1 MSSRLKVSVVIP
13 CRNEEKHIQQCV
25 ESVLASDYPKE
36 LLHVL
41 VCDGRSTD
49 RTREIIQ
56 QFESNP
62 MVQLVDN
69 PEQTT
74 PFALNYGIQAVLT
87 DVVIILGAHAEIAT
101 DYVRLCVETLIKYP
115 DAGCVGGVLDTISE
129 DEQTA
134 SIALS
139 MSSSFGVGNAYFRTG
154 ERAGY
159 VDTVAFGAYR
169 RSVFE
174 RIGLFNP
181 ILARNQ
187 DDEFNFRLLKSGS
200 KIFLNPEISAKY
212 YVRSSF
218 SKLFRQYRQYG
229 YWKVFVNREQATVT
243 TFRQLIPPIWV
254 AYLCALPVAILV
266 NEYLGLFWVLGIFAY
281 FTLSIY
287 SAVRMAKSFMQVVQI
302 CWSFYI
308 LHLSYGIGYLEG
320 ILDFILLRKSGGKQ
334 NTSLSR

>member
-36 LLHVL
+36 QLHVL

-87 DVVIILGAHAEIAT
+87 DVVIILGAHAEIAS
-101 DYVRLCVETLIKYP
+101 DYVRLCVETLNNYP

-129 DEQTA
+129 DDQTA

-174 RIGLFNP
+174 SIGLFNP

-200 KIFLNPEISAKY
+200 KIFLNPDIRAKY

-243 TFRQLIPPIWV
+243 TIRQLIPPIWV
-254 AYLCALPVAILV
+254 AYLGALPFAFLL
-266 NEYLGLFWVLGIFAY
+266 NTYLGFFWILGVFAY
-281 FTLSIY
+281 LMLSIY
-287 SAVRMAKSFMQVVQI
+287 SAARIAKSFTQFIQV

-320 ILDFILLRKSGGKQ
+320 IIDFILLRKSGGKQ

>member
-13 CRNEEKHIQQCV
+13 CRNEEKHIQQCI
-25 ESVLASDYPKE
+25 ESVLASDYPQE

-49 RTREIIQ
+49 RTRELIQ
-56 QFESNP
+56 QFQSNP
-62 MVQLVDN
+62 SVQLIDN

-74 PFALNYGIQAVLT
+74 PFALNYGIQVVLT
-87 DVVIILGAHAEIAT
+87 DVVIILGAHAEIAS

-115 DAGCVGGVLDTISE
+115 DTGCVGGVLDTISE

-174 RIGLFNP
+174 SIGLFNP

-200 KIFLNPEISAKY
+200 KIFLNPDIRAKY

-243 TFRQLIPPIWV
+243 TLRQLIPPIWV
-254 AYLCALPVAILV
+254 AYLFALPLAFLIHQF
-266 NEYLGLFWVLGIFAY
+266 LGLFWLLGILAY
-281 FTLSIY
+281 LILSLF
-287 SAVRMAKSFMQVVQI
+287 SAVRMANSVKQFIQI

-308 LHLSYGIGYLEG
+308 LHFSYGIGYLEG
-320 ILDFILLRKSGGKQ
+320 IIDFILLRKTGGKQ

>member
-49 RTREIIQ
+49 HTREIIQ
-56 QFESNP
+56 RFESNP

-87 DVVIILGAHAEIAT
+87 DVVIILGAHAEIAS
-101 DYVRLCVETLIKYP
+101 DYVRLCVETLSNHP

-134 SIALS
+134 SIAIS

-154 ERAGY
+154 ERSGY

-200 KIFLNPEISAKY
+200 KIFLNPEIRAKY

-243 TFRQLIPPIWV
+243 TLRQLIPPIWV
-254 AYLCALPVAILV
+254 AYLCALPVAFLV

-281 FTLSIY
+281 LALSIY
-287 SAVRMAKSFMQVVQI
+287 SAIRLAKSFIQFIQV

-308 LHLSYGIGYLEG
+308 LHLSYGTGYIEG
-320 ILDFILLRKSGGKQ
+320 IFDFILLRKSGGKQ